1 MNFAHY
7 LKRSNGMNDYRSLL
21 ADLGTGTTLAMINTW
36 DILAANVAVILLR
49 IVLEYLIL
57 KNNKRKEKNGN
68 D

>member
-1 MNFAHY
+1 MNSAHY

-21 ADLGTGTTLAMINTW
+21 ADLGAGTTLAFINAW
-36 DILAANVAVILLR
+36 DILLANAAVIVLR